1 MDGIVAYLTTASPQL
16 GSLGWIFFLTQ
27 LLGLAAG
34 AYLVFVHS
42 ERNAARAAFMRQ
54 LGIAL
59 MVLGGVGVVL
69 AALRM
74 ANVPVV
80 NQRLWFWIQAFVE
93 LGVAGY
99 VVYYMRRV
107 LPDLEKAAAGRR
119 QRPIGNRQI
128 STDPTPATPRPVAT
142 TSRRDAR
149 RDKKRK
155 GK

>member
-1 MDGIVAYLTTASPQL
+1 MDGIVAHLTTGDPQL
-16 GSLGWIFFLTQ
+16 GSLGWLFFIAQ
-27 LLGLAAG
+27 LLGVAAG
-34 AYLVFVHS
+34 AYLVFVHT
-42 ERNAARAAFMRQ
+42 ERNLARQAFMRQ

-59 MVLGGVGVVL
+59 LVLGGVGVVL
-69 AALRM
+69 GALRM
-74 ANVPVV
+74 ANVPFV
-80 NQRLWFWIQAFVE
+80 NQPLWFWVQGFVE

-99 VVYYMRRV
+99 VFYYMQRV

-119 QRPIGNRQI
+119 QRPSSSRQI

-149 RDKKRK
+149 RDKKRR

>member
-16 GSLGWIFFLTQ
+16 GSLGWIFFLAQ
-27 LLGLAAG
+27 LMGLAAG
-34 AYLVFVHS
+34 AYLVFVHT
-42 ERNAARAAFMRQ
+42 ERNMARGAFMRQ

-59 MVLGGVGVVL
+59 MVLGGVGVL
-69 AALRM
+69 LGALRM
-74 ANVPVV
+74 ANVPVI
-80 NQRLWFWIQAFVE
+80 NQRLWFWVQAFIE

-99 VVYYMRRV
+99 IFYYMRRV

-119 QRPIGNRQI
+119 QRSVGTRQI

-142 TSRRDAR
+142 TTRREAR